1 MKIKTSNRHMI
12 DLVFPLALFFVFAAS
27 ALIALILAA
36 DLYGST
42 ADRLQIND
50 QGRTVLS
57 YVSEKVRQS
66 DTGGSMEVAEVD
78 GIPCFAL
85 SSEYNNTGYTTYI
98 YEYDGMLKELFI
110 RSDTQASLKDG
121 MDITEIRSF
130 SVNKKGKNLYQFT
143 AIDSQGNESSLLVS
157 ERSEP

>member
-1 MKIKTSNRHMI
+1 MKLKTSNRHMI
-12 DLVFPLALFFVFAAS
+12 DIVFPLTLFFVFAAS

-36 DLYGST
+36 NLYGNT

-66 DTGGSMEVAEVD
+66 DTGGSMEISEVE
-78 GIPCFAL
+78 GIPCFTL
-85 SSEYNNTGYTTYI
+85 SAEYNNTGYTTYI

-110 RSDTQASLKDG
+110 RSNAPVSLEDG

-130 SVNKKGKNLYQFT
+130 SVNKKGDNLYQFT
-143 AIDSQGNESSLLVS
+143 AIDSQGNESSLLIS